1 MSVVAN
7 DSLSQSMSLNKRY
20 VSIRLKLVLI
30 FGVLIA
36 IAISALSILA
46 FNSANKAVREK
57 VEAHL
62 VDKAKDRTNFVVV
75 DANEITKEELA
86 KHETTKKVV
95 TKAVSETVIK
105 VADEAKAVI
114 DKADA
119 TLEQVNAEK
128 TKLETAIAAFEKNI
142 QMGTKP
148 IKAQKPA
155 LKGTQIAA
163 IVILCIAII
172 VPAIMALV
180 KKITTKKEEQKA
192 ASEMNETMKEETTV
206 VEEAKAEEIPT
217 KAEETAKEE
226 VKEETK

>member
-1 MSVVAN
+1 MNKTKRMSFAIVLMV
-7 DSLSQSMSLNKRY
+7 LSVLTLGLFTGFTNKT
-20 VSIRLKLVLI
+20 
-30 FGVLIA
+30 
-36 IAISALSILA
+36 
-46 FNSANKAVREK
+46 VRAEENTQITEVK
-57 VEAHL
+57 KEVQKL

-95 TKAVSETVIK
+95 TKAASETVIK

-128 TKLETAIAAFEKNI
+128 TKLETAIAAFEKTI
-142 QMGTKP
+142 QKGTKAP
-148 IKAQKPA
+148 KTQKTP

-163 IVILCIAII
+163 IVILCIGII

-192 ASEMNETMKEETTV
+192 ASEMNETMKEETPV